1 MVFYRNRF
9 LNLVGAF
16 YFLVPSCLF
25 LMSIDSNKTVQN
37 NCAQPQKREIVQIRK
52 IFMKEIR

>member
-1 MVFYRNRF
+1 MMIYRNRF
-9 LNLVGAF
+9 LDLVGAF
-16 YFLVPSCLF
+16 YFLVPSCLL
-25 LMSIDSNKTVQN
+25 LMSIDSNKTVQY

>member
-1 MVFYRNRF
+1 MIYRNRF
-9 LNLVGAF
+9 LDLVGAF
-16 YFLVPSCLF
+16 YFLFPSCL
-25 LMSIDSNKTVQN
+25 LLTSIDSNKTVQY